1 MNDHGIGTYA
11 LQEAGCAGE
20 RQPSE
25 QPSERLLRHEERRR
39 GGDPQAEAVE
49 AIHQAAG
56 QTAAQAGTKSHDQV
70 RRAVLACQQVCYPP
84 GGKDGQD
91 KPGPEAKFVQ
101 SLLAFEIVAD
111 ADGPKRLR
119 PVGAARK
126 NSPILDPQPKHV
138 VAALA
143 AWQQQVRG
151 H

>member
-1 MNDHGIGTYA
+1 MNSQASGCCDTKSA
-11 LQEAGCAGE
+11 AGA
-20 RQPSE
+20 
-25 QPSERLLRHEERRR
+25 
-39 GGDPQAEAVE
+39 
-49 AIHQAAG
+49 AIHKLRQLKQSIRLPEA
-56 QTAAQAGTKSHDQV
+56 AAQAGAKSHDQV

-143 AWQQQVRG
+143 AWQQQISRHG
-151 H
+151 IRYLRTAQRIERS